1 MGFVKHSVVLL
12 FAGQGAQEVGM
23 GKSLASEYDAAR
35 LLIESADEQ
44 MSEPLSQVMFSG
56 PEDQLTRTSWCQPA
70 LYVHGLA
77 CWEVLRHLC
86 PSISPVAAAGLSL
99 GEFTAHAAA
108 GTFDFPTG
116 LSLVAQRGRFMDEA
130 CSETDGSM
138 AAMIG
143 GEEDSVR
150 ALAKQ
155 VDVDVA
161 NLNAPGQ
168 IVLSGSKE
176 GISAAVAGAKGA
188 GLRMGKELDVAGAY
202 HSRLMRSAQDKL
214 AEVLKEVDFA
224 EPVFPVISNVDARQV
239 EGADDI
245 RQSLERQVT
254 GSVLWSQSMELLLEA
269 GHETFIE
276 FGPKPVLAGL
286 MNRIRKGTK
295 VISISDA
302 DSLKAAVA
310 EFS

>member
-1 MGFVKHSVVLL
+1 MGAVNHSVVLL

-23 GKSLASEYDAAR
+23 GESLAREYEAAR
-35 LLIESADEQ
+35 MLIERADSQ
-44 MSEPLSQVMFSG
+44 MNEPLSRVMFSG

-77 CWEVLRHLC
+77 CWEVLRQLC

-99 GEFTAHAAA
+99 GEFTAHTAA
-108 GTFDFPTG
+108 GTFDFSTG

-130 CSETDGSM
+130 CSETNGSM

-143 GEEDSVR
+143 GDENAVR
-150 ALAKQ
+150 VLAEQ

-176 GISAAVAGAKGA
+176 GIAAAVAGAKDA

-202 HSRLMRSAQDKL
+202 HSRLMRGAQDKL
-214 AEVLKEVDFA
+214 AKVLEEIDFA
-224 EPVFPVISNVDARQV
+224 QPTFPVIANVDARKV
-239 EGADDI
+239 DGAADI
-245 RQSLERQVT
+245 RATLERQVT
-254 GSVLWSQSMELLLEA
+254 GSVRWSESMELLLEA

-286 MNRIRKGTK
+286 MNRIRRGTR
-295 VISISDA
+295 VITISDA
-302 DSLKAAVA
+302 DSLKAAIA

>member
-23 GKSLASEYDAAR
+23 GKSLASEYEAAR

-44 MSEPLSQVMFSG
+44 MSESLSQVMFSG

-77 CWEVLRHLC
+77 CWEVLRNLC
-86 PSISPVAAAGLSL
+86 PSITPVAAAGLSL

-108 GTFDFPTG
+108 GTFNFSTG
-116 LSLVAQRGRFMDEA
+116 LSLVAQRGMFMDEA
-130 CSETDGSM
+130 CCETDGSM

-143 GEEDSVR
+143 GDEDSVR
-150 ALAKQ
+150 ALAEQ

-176 GISAAVAGAKGA
+176 GIAAAVAGAKGS

-214 AEVLKEVDFA
+214 AQVLKEADFS
-224 EPVFPVISNVDARQV
+224 EPAFPVISNVDARQV

-286 MNRIRKGTK
+286 MNRIRKGTR

-302 DSLKAAVA
+302 DSLKAAIA